1 MAGELGNRDA
11 RAEAG
16 PRPLSTAQLPDGH
29 GSVLGKLRE
38 APDAVFRSQPPDG
51 PRPVFGPEGAEG
63 AEGPD
68 SALSGES
75 HEERSTSTSEL
86 PEGARSA
93 FKSELPEG
101 PRPGIRAE
109 LPEGPRPGIRAE
121 LPEGPRPGIRAE
133 LPEGPR
139 PGIRA
144 ELPEG
149 PRPRRGAPEQTR
161 ARLIQTAAQ
170 IFNEVPYWETDSN
183 QLAKAAGYSTGTFY
197 RHFKDKREIFIA
209 AYREWVVEEW
219 NSIESRMSPALTP
232 GESIDR
238 ASDALIEHHRRWRVF
253 RGNLRALVTYD
264 EELRELTQSLRLE
277 QLEKMRLLRR
287 MRGDPPRALERD
299 AIHALMFER
308 ICDALADG
316 DFRSLGCS
324 ADQAQAEF
332 RTMMRSYLFEP

>member
-1 MAGELGNRDA
+1 MPAELGNRDT
-11 RAEAG
+11 RAETAA
-16 PRPLSTAQLPDGH
+16 RPLTA
-29 GSVLGKLRE
+29 
-38 APDAVFRSQPPDG
+38 A
-51 PRPVFGPEGAEG
+51 
-63 AEGPD
+63 
-68 SALSGES
+68 
-75 HEERSTSTSEL
+75 EL
-86 PEGARSA
+86 PAA
-93 FKSELPEG
+93 PG
-101 PRPGIRAE
+101 PSFPAE
-109 LPEGPRPGIRAE
+109 LPEGPRTAPRGE
-121 LPEGPRPGIRAE
+121 LPEGPRSGVRS
-133 LPEGPR
+133 
-139 PGIRA
+139 A

-219 NSIESRMSPALTP
+219 SSIESRLSPALTP

-277 QLEKMRLLRR
+277 QLEKMRMIRR
-287 MRGDPPRALERD
+287 LRGDAPRALERD

-324 ADQAQAEF
+324 AEQAQAEF
-332 RTMMRSYLFEP
+332 RTMMRTYLFEP

>member
-1 MAGELGNRDA
+1 MAGEVGNREA

-16 PRPLSTAQLPDGH
+16 QRPLSMADMPEGPPSGFRAD
-29 GSVLGKLRE
+29 SE
-38 APDAVFRSQPPDG
+38 APRSGFKAEPPEGPQPGINAEP
-51 PRPVFGPEGAEG
+51 PEGAQ
-63 AEGPD
+63 P
-68 SALSGES
+68 SLK
-75 HEERSTSTSEL
+75 
-86 PEGARSA
+86 P
-93 FKSELPEG
+93 ELPEG
-101 PRPGIRAE
+101 PRAGFKAE
-109 LPEGPRPGIRAE
+109 LAD
-121 LPEGPRPGIRAE
+121 
-133 LPEGPR
+133 
-139 PGIRA
+139 
-144 ELPEG
+144 G

-219 NSIESRMSPALTP
+219 TSIESRLSPALTP

-277 QLEKMRLLRR
+277 QLEKIRVLRR
-287 MRGDPPRALERD
+287 LRGEAPRALERD

-324 ADQAQAEF
+324 AELAQAEF